1 MMSHVNILSLS
12 SRYIVRD
19 PLLSSLTWPS
29 VLPSGWSMEWEP
41 SSTSNDL
48 EE

>member
-1 MMSHVNILSLS
+1 MSHVNILSLS
-12 SRYIVRD
+12 SGCIVRD

-41 SSTSNDL
+41 TSISNNLD
-48 EE
+48 E